1 MSIKVFRGRCWGAG
15 RMVRGGIA
23 VMAGLAVAA
32 AAVLPAQAAGPQA
45 RSKPFPAWTPPKINP
60 TMTVAQAKAFVE
72 KHTRADTKWFG
83 PTTGPKA
90 PKGHLVLAWVNANA
104 SYTPY
109 IYWGDGVKEA
119 AKILGWKVVSFN
131 GRGTVSGQ
139 LKAMQQALA
148 MSPNAIITPANAEA
162 LEKPIRKAVSEH
174 IPVIGIHATDFPG
187 PSPKLD
193 LYMNITSNPAT
204 IGRAEAAYVIAA
216 SNGKVRDVHLLDS
229 AYSIARFKAKAT
241 VAPIKNCKGCKL
253 LKEVN
258 LPLNASSRMT
268 SVVSGLVGQYG
279 THWWMTTCCDGFLPD
294 VAAALR
300 ASRIHPGQV
309 RLVGADGPPSAYE
322 MVRKKSYEAA
332 TVPEPSTLFGFEAV
346 DAVVRAY
353 AHKPPAHF
361 LQPVHIVTHA
371 NVDKEGGDKN
381 QYIPPNNFAC
391 YYKNI
396 WLGQHNKC

>member
-1 MSIKVFRGRCWGAG
+1 MNSKILEGLRG
-15 RMVRGGIA
+15 MPVRRARRASAIF
-23 VMAGLAVAA
+23 AGLALAA
-32 AAVLPAQAAGPQA
+32 AAALPVHAQTPQA
-45 RSKPFPAWTPPKINP
+45 RSKPFPAWAPPKINP
-60 TMTVAQAKAFVE
+60 TMTVAQAKAFV
-72 KHTRADTKWFG
+72 KQHTGADTKWLG
-83 PTTGPKA
+83 PTTGPEA
-90 PKGHLVLAWVNANA
+90 PKGHLVIAWVNANA

-109 IYWGDGVKEA
+109 IYWGNGVKDA
-119 AKILGWKVVSFN
+119 AKILGWKVVSFD

-148 MSPNAIITPANAEA
+148 LKPNAIITPANADA

-216 SNGKVRDVHLLDS
+216 SDGKARDVHLLDS

-241 VAPIKNCKGCKL
+241 VAPLKNCKGCDL

-258 LPLNASSRMT
+258 LPLNASGRIS

-279 THWWMTTCCDGFLPD
+279 THWWLTTCCDGFLPD

-300 ASRIHPGQV
+300 ASRIHPGEI
-309 RLVGADGPPSAYE
+309 RLVGADGPPASYE
-322 MVRKKSYEAA
+322 MVRKNGYEVAS
-332 TVPEPSTLFGFEAV
+332 VPEPSTLFGFEAV

-353 AHKPPAHF
+353 AHTPPAHF
-361 LQPVHIVTHA
+361 LQPVHIVIHS
-371 NVDKEGGDKN
+371 NVDEEGGKEN

-391 YYKNI
+391 YYKDI
-396 WLGQHNKC
+396 WLKESNKC

>member
-1 MSIKVFRGRCWGAG
+1 MNNGRVRYNHQTARFAMRGMA
-15 RMVRGGIA
+15 MF
-23 VMAGLAVAA
+23 AGLAIAA
-32 AAVLPAQAAGPQA
+32 AGLLPAHAQAPQA

-60 TMTVAQAKAFVE
+60 EMTVSDAKAFV
-72 KHTRADTKWFG
+72 KAHTGADAKWLG
-83 PTTGPKA
+83 PTTGPQA
-90 PKGHLVLAWVNANA
+90 PKRQLVLAWVNANA

-119 AKILGWKVVSFN
+119 AKIVGWKVVSFD

-148 MSPNAIITPANAEA
+148 MKPNAIITPANAEA
-162 LEKPIRKAVSEH
+162 LEKPIKTAVSEH

-187 PSPKLD
+187 PSPRLD
-193 LYMNITSNPAT
+193 LYMNITSNPAD
-204 IGRAEAAYVIAA
+204 IGRAEAAYVIAT
-216 SNGKVRDVHLLDS
+216 SDGKARDVHLLDS

-241 VAPIKNCKGCKL
+241 IKPIQNCKGCEF
-253 LKEVN
+253 LKKVN
-258 LPLNASSRMT
+258 VPLNASHRLT

-294 VAAALR
+294 VASALR
-300 ASRIHPGQV
+300 ASGIHPGEV
-309 RLVGADGPPSAYE
+309 RLVGADGPPSAYD
-322 MVRKKSYEAA
+322 MIRKKSYEVA

-353 AHKPPAHF
+353 AQKAPAHF
-361 LQPVHIVTHA
+361 LQPVHLVTHA
-371 NVDKEGGDKN
+371 NVDDEGGKQN

-396 WLGQHNKC
+396 WLGEKKSC